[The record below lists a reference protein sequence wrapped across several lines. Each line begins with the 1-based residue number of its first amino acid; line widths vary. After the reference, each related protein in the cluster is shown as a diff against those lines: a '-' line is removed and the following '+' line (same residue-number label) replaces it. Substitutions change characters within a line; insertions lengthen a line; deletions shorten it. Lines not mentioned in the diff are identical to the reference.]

1 MSLRRTTA
9 IKVAILATILAGI
22 VLYFVG
28 VDTGKLLVPEK
39 KPVYT
44 DRNIA
49 IGK

>member
-22 VLYFVG
+22 VLYFV
-28 VDTGKLLVPEK
+28 DTGKLLVPEK